1 MGYFIL
7 MLYLSNWV
15 IQSLG
20 QLFALATPNEE
31 SANGLGGLSVMLSVI
46 LMGFL
51 INYQMMPSGWKW
63 AYWANLFH
71 YILQGL
77 VTNEMAGSD
86 YYLDVGRAVPGIN
99 VSRIF
104 AFDGLGSS
112 PIKADQLSNIL
123 ELVSQ
128 VPSGTNF
135 QTDETK
141 LSQLMNCTLT
151 NECFTNTTGVVDISS
166 SFIGCYMFQGIF
178 SKPPCT
184 AEFFALADSVDETIT
199 NCFGND
205 NITQELRSI
214 MMPTPQDV
222 KSSNNNVASWD
233 NRELSGMS
241 LMERELFWFPGK
253 NSSNPLPDDTDK
265 DSTVLCL
272 ARAILP
278 VDSIKT
284 VTKIIRDLLG
294 ITTFVFA
301 VINDGINIPGM
312 LKLRHVLCLW
322 VLYQIVWVSSYL
334 LLT

>member
-77 VTNEMAGSD
+77 VTNEMSGSD

-151 NECFTNTTGVVDISS
+151 NECFTNTTGVVDS
-166 SFIGCYMFQGIF
+166 
-178 SKPPCT
+178 
-184 AEFFALADSVDETIT
+184 L
-199 NCFGND
+199 
-205 NITQELRSI
+205 
-214 MMPTPQDV
+214 
-222 KSSNNNVASWD
+222 
-233 NRELSGMS
+233 LS
-241 LMERELFWFPGK
+241 L
-253 NSSNPLPDDTDK
+253 
-265 DSTVLCL
+265 
-272 ARAILP
+272 IL
-278 VDSIKT
+278 
-284 VTKIIRDLLG
+284 
-294 ITTFVFA
+294 
-301 VINDGINIPGM
+301 
-312 LKLRHVLCLW
+312 
-322 VLYQIVWVSSYL
+322 
-334 LLT
+334 